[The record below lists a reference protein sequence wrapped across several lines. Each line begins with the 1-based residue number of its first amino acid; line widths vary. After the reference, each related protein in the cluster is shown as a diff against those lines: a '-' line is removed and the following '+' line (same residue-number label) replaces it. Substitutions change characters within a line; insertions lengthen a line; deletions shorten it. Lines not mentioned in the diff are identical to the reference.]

1 MAKIKAAS
9 LSSDSWIDRS
19 FTTVDTALS
28 WIFLS
33 DYNQT
38 SLYRGHICSVA
49 YLIQKNQGDI
59 NGLLADM
66 RSSLETYFSKYLDQV
81 QVEVDNITNVNR
93 DSNITLR
100 IYIVGNDE
108 NGKPISVGKTLTTD
122 GTKILKITNLLNN
135 GSLT

>member
-1 MAKIKAAS
+1 
-9 LSSDSWIDRS
+9 
-19 FTTVDTALS
+19 
-28 WIFLS
+28 
-33 DYNQT
+33 
-38 SLYRGHICSVA
+38 
-49 YLIQKNQGDI
+49 
-59 NGLLADM
+59 M